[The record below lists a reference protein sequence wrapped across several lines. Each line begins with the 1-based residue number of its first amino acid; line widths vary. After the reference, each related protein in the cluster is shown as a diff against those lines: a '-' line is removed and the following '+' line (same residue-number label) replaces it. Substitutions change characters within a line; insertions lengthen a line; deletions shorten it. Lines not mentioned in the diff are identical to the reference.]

1 MVLWVEHLVLGL
13 PYLRVGEE
21 LRLCLLVFKQVWR
34 IHCVFA
40 FGIEARACRQGAAD
54 MLAYGVSLP
63 VLGCYI
69 DLGQGGGGRSPW
81 KCSGPTL
88 HSCHMSE

>member
-1 MVLWVEHLVLGL
+1 MFG
-13 PYLRVGEE
+13 
-21 LRLCLLVFKQVWR
+21 
-34 IHCVFA
+34 

>member
-1 MVLWVEHLVLGL
+1 MFG
-13 PYLRVGEE
+13 
-21 LRLCLLVFKQVWR
+21 
-34 IHCVFA
+34 

-54 MLAYGVSLP
+54 ILANGVSLP

-69 DLGQGGGGRSPW
+69 DLGQGGGGRVR
-81 KCSGPTL
+81 SGPTL

>member
-1 MVLWVEHLVLGL
+1 MFG
-13 PYLRVGEE
+13 
-21 LRLCLLVFKQVWR
+21 
-34 IHCVFA
+34 

-69 DLGQGGGGRSPW
+69 DLGQVGGGRSPW
-81 KCSGPTL
+81 KYSAELP
-88 HSCHMSE
+88 